1 MRMVAEEERVRSL
14 ETDIAIMKRDVS
26 QFNLLFAKLDITIE
40 KLGDVSNNISKLL
53 AVHEERID
61 VLQSID
67 REMEK
72 KIEVKSKEIRELYS
86 KVESMN
92 TYLVGEL
99 ASTESKIRDE
109 LKTIRTMI
117 ESEQVKQTHT
127 LNKISDKVQS
137 IEKWKWTIIGF
148 SVATGWLIDKIP
160 MIFELTK

>member
-1 MRMVAEEERVRSL
+1 MRMIAEEERVRSL
-14 ETDIAIMKRDVS
+14 ETDIAILKRDIS

-72 KIEVKSKEIRELYS
+72 KIEVKSQEIKELYS

-99 ASTESKIRDE
+99 ANTESKIKDE

-117 ESEQVKQTHT
+117 EAEQAKQIQT

-137 IEKWKWTIIGF
+137 MEKWKWTIIGF
-148 SVATGWLIDKIP
+148 SVAAGWLIDKIP
-160 MIFELTK
+160 LLFELTK